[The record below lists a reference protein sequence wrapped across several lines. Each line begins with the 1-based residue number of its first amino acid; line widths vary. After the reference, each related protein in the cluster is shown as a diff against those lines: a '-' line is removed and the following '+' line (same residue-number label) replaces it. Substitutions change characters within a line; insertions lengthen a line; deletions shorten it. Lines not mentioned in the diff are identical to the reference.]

1 MSYILYNSENIKMNK
16 KFHEYK
22 LYKVTK
28 TEDAFLKVL
37 FLIEHDEH
45 DEQDE
50 FMKKKQNSRKV

>member
-1 MSYILYNSENIKMNK
+1 MNK

-28 TEDAFLKVL
+28 TDDAFLKVL

-45 DEQDE
+45 DEQDGFSLHFE
-50 FMKKKQNSRKV
+50 FMKKKW